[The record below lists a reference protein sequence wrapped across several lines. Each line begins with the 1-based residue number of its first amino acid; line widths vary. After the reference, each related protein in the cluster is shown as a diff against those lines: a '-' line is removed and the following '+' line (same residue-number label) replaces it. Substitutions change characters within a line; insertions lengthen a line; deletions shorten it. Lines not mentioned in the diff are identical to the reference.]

1 MRGRSL
7 GDKAVRLLQTTVVE
21 ISMRI
26 KWTSIHRVLEANPA
40 APWIGPGLA
49 ERLKREAAMELAK
62 KKAGDEKRKGFGV
75 VSPEPITP
83 R

>member
-1 MRGRSL
+1 
-7 GDKAVRLLQTTVVE
+7 
-21 ISMRI
+21 MRI

-49 ERLKREAAMELAK
+49 ERLRREAALEMA
-62 KKAGDEKRKGFGV
+62 KRKKQSTKSERALAWFRR
-75 VSPEPITP
+75 S